1 MPWLLAPL
9 GVMVTAWALTGCGG
23 DESGVVAA
31 EGNDGAEQVVDVEAQ
46 QSTALRIETI
56 DTDAE
61 SSQSA
66 EQSDRADA
74 AAGVDD
80 GATAAIPSPE
90 DVSTGPILQWTE
102 IEFDAPYGIALYA
115 TSDGRIAALG
125 GRLPSEPFAGASH
138 LLVTQDGAAW
148 TRVPLPH
155 ELYPF
160 SFDMSDQRAAVSGV
174 PLAASPI
181 GGDDAEMGVPTYIS
195 GDQGATWTEAK
206 LDIQAARRELHDDA
220 TVELG
225 LTSVYVSGEYVLVA
239 AQGRVRLDVASLLV
253 DAGLVAAD
261 ARIARWESVDN
272 SVRVWLD
279 NSDGTEAEF
288 DFAHDELALTDSQI
302 AMLSDERHEP
312 LHGSRVL
319 LFGGSGPEL
328 AAVASFDGWLHAG
341 NATEDGF
348 RLILST
354 GDSESLV
361 TSPDGESWSVHPLGN
376 AGTADSPVS
385 HAFAG
390 DGTVWTVRFSTAL
403 DGGGGSSI
411 HRWRVGE
418 QSAQTASFPSIDALA
433 AMAAG
438 PPGLV
443 VTGVTGLD
451 QVAEENEDF
460 WSDGRVTKE
469 GYELRVG
476 EPEGG
481 LTLWDL
487 STRAAVYAFGPE
499 VVGGSE
505 APPGVRIEGIG
516 DLGTMTF
523 EDPESGE
530 DLVTFTMEE
539 LLPVLDLPT
548 AMDSDVPDAWVGWS
562 ADGVRWGWESA
573 QDAFDLGDEAG
584 VPSFAVGSDFV
595 VAMVTI
601 IPPLEFDEGTD
612 FGSPLP
618 PPRWF
623 IARVP

>member
-1 MPWLLAPL
+1 MSL

-31 EGNDGAEQVVDVEAQ
+31 EGSDGAEQVVDVEAQ
-46 QSTALRIETI
+46 QGTSQRIETV
-56 DTDAE
+56 DTDAA
-61 SSQSA
+61 SSQPA
-66 EQSDRADA
+66 VQSDQADA
-74 AAGVDD
+74 TGSLDD
-80 GATAAIPSPE
+80 GAVAAVPSPE
-90 DVSTGPILQWTE
+90 DMSTGPVLQWTE
-102 IEFDAPYGIALYA
+102 IELDIPYGIALHA
-115 TSDGRIAALG
+115 TSDGRIVAAG
-125 GRLPSEPFAGASH
+125 GRLPGESFAGASH

-155 ELYPF
+155 ELYPLGL
-160 SFDMSDQRAAVSGV
+160 DMSDQRIAVSGV
-174 PLAASPI
+174 PLTAPPV
-181 GGDDAEMGVPTYIS
+181 GGDEAEMGVPVFVS
-195 GDQGATWTEAK
+195 GDEGATWTRVQ
-206 LDIQAARRELHDDA
+206 LDTQAARRDLHDDA
-220 TVELG
+220 TVELS
-225 LTSVYVSGEYVLVA
+225 LTSVYVSGDYVLAA
-239 AQGRVRLDVASLLV
+239 AQGQVRLDVASLLV
-253 DAGLVAAD
+253 NAGLVAAD
-261 ARIARWESVDN
+261 THIVGWTTVGN

-279 NSDGTEAEF
+279 NGDGTEAEF
-288 DFAHDELALTDSQI
+288 DFSHDDLALTDSQI
-302 AMLSDERHEP
+302 AMLSDAREEP
-312 LHGSRVL
+312 LHGWRVF
-319 LFGGSGPEL
+319 LFGGSGPSL
-328 AAVASFDGWLHAG
+328 AAVVSFDGWLHAG
-341 NATEDGF
+341 NASDDGF

-354 GDSESLV
+354 GDGESLV
-361 TSPDGESWSVHPLGN
+361 TSPDGESWSVHPLGH
-376 AGTADSPVS
+376 ARTAESHQS

-403 DGGGGSSI
+403 DGGGGGSI

-418 QSAQTASFPSIDALA
+418 QSAQTANFPSIDALA
-433 AMAAG
+433 DIAAG

-443 VTGVTGLD
+443 VTGFTELE
-451 QVAEENEDF
+451 QVEEGNEEF

-469 GYELRVG
+469 GYEVRVG

-487 STRAAVYAFGPE
+487 SRGEAVYVFGPE

-523 EDPESGE
+523 EDPETGE
-530 DLVTFTMEE
+530 DLVTFTIEE

-548 AMDSDVPDAWVGWS
+548 PMESDVPDVWVGWS

-573 QDAFDLGDEAG
+573 QDAFDLGDQAG
-584 VPSFAVGSDFV
+584 APRFAVGNDFV

-618 PPRWF
+618 APRWF
-623 IARVP
+623 IAQIP

>member
-1 MPWLLAPL
+1 MSL

-31 EGNDGAEQVVDVEAQ
+31 EGSNGAEQVVDVETQ
-46 QSTALRIETI
+46 QSTAQRIETI

-66 EQSDRADA
+66 VQSDQADA
-74 AAGVDD
+74 AGSRDD
-80 GATAAIPSPE
+80 GAVAADPSPE

-102 IEFDAPYGIALYA
+102 IELDIPYGIALHT
-115 TSDGRIAALG
+115 TSDGRIVAAG
-125 GRLPSEPFAGASH
+125 GRLPGESFAGVSH

-155 ELYPF
+155 ELYPL
-160 SFDMSDQRAAVSGV
+160 SLDMSDQRVAVSGV
-174 PLAASPI
+174 PSTAPPV
-181 GGDDAEMGVPTYIS
+181 GGDEAEMGVPVFVS
-195 GDQGATWTEAK
+195 GDEGATWTQVQ
-206 LDIQAARRELHDDA
+206 LDIQAARRDLHDDA
-220 TVELG
+220 RVELS
-225 LTSVYVSGEYVLVA
+225 LNSVFVSGDYVLAA
-239 AQGRVRLDVASLLV
+239 AQGHVRLDVASLLV

-261 ARIARWESVDN
+261 AHIAGWTSVGD

-279 NSDGTEAEF
+279 NRDGTEAELHF
-288 DFAHDELALTDSQI
+288 SHDDLALTDSQK
-302 AMLSDERHEP
+302 ALLGSERDEP

-328 AAVASFDGWLHAG
+328 AAVASFDGFLHAG
-341 NATEDGF
+341 NASEDGF

-361 TSPDGESWSVHPLGN
+361 TSPDGESWSVHPLVH
-376 AGTADSPVS
+376 AGTVDAPLS

-403 DGGGGSSI
+403 DGGGSSI

-418 QSAQTASFPSIDALA
+418 QSAQTANFPSIAALGG
-433 AMAAG
+433 MAAG

-443 VTGVTGLD
+443 VMGFAGLE
-451 QVAEENEDF
+451 QVAEGNEDF

-469 GYELRVG
+469 GYELSVG

-487 STRAAVYAFGPE
+487 STGEAVYVFGPE
-499 VVGGSE
+499 VVSGSE

-523 EDPESGE
+523 EDPETGE
-530 DLVTFTMEE
+530 DLITFTMEE

-548 AMDSDVPDAWVGWS
+548 AIESDVPDVWVGWS

-573 QDAFDLGDEAG
+573 QDAFDLGDQAG
-584 VPSFAVGSDFV
+584 APRFAVGNDFV

-623 IARVP
+623 VARVP